1 MEDELD
7 VTSGSGVGLGRGKDT
22 VSAAKGAAVV
32 VAGEEVMSVKG
43 VDDC

>member
-7 VTSGSGVGLGRGKDT
+7 VTSGSGVDVDRGKDT
-22 VSAAKGAAVV
+22 VSGAKGAAVV
-32 VAGEEVMSVKG
+32 AVEEEVMSVKG